1 MVNIS
6 NIMLKLVFSG
16 AEFLNCSCVGFT
28 CRTLVSARLASNLL
42 TFLCA
47 FRSHRKWQIRR
58 GRGRGKPL
66 PPRRK
71 SPSTLFHTFP
81 FQSLP
86 FLFLSLP
93 FPSLPLSLCLS
104 LSQSNAFY
112 LSLTLTLVTS
122 LLKVTLLFSLTLF
135 AFSSI

>member
-1 MVNIS
+1 MGW
-6 NIMLKLVFSG
+6 FSRQ
-16 AEFLNCSCVGFT
+16 FPPKVGVT
-28 CRTLVSARLASNLL
+28 PPARKKDS
-42 TFLCA
+42 
-47 FRSHRKWQIRR
+47 
-58 GRGRGKPL
+58 
-66 PPRRK
+66 
-71 SPSTLFHTFP
+71 STLFHTFP

-112 LSLTLTLVTS
+112 VSLTLTLVTS

>member
-1 MVNIS
+1 MMLYLGQKSLEGEVQCRSPPKGRVNPS
-6 NIMLKLVFSG
+6 PP
-16 AEFLNCSCVGFT
+16 
-28 CRTLVSARLASNLL
+28 
-42 TFLCA
+42 
-47 FRSHRKWQIRR
+47 
-58 GRGRGKPL
+58 GRQ
-66 PPRRK
+66 K